1 MQKTSD
7 YEKYGE
13 TDKFQTLSQHALT
26 FSQHQLNV
34 RIVPSSEL
42 RVQAETAAAEQR
54 RKEAAILREQELE
67 DYIKEKQKE
76 ILQLQVGTSHK

>member
-13 TDKFQTLSQHALT
+13 TDKFKTLSQHALT
-26 FSQHQLNV
+26 LSQHQLNV

-67 DYIKEKQKE
+67 VYIKDKQKE
-76 ILQLQVGTSHK
+76 ILQLQVGISHK